1 MTQEEFD
8 KVKIGDTLYYVDF
21 LTNDRYYKGTVYK
34 KFNSIAR
41 IEAENGFTYTA
52 YMQESFTTEA
62 EAKAY
67 IVKQVKNYIESTL
80 HDICSK
86 FKLIYNL
93 NKDALDENLIVHA
106 ENVLRTSYNKLEGK

>member
-8 KVKIGDTLYYVDF
+8 KVKVGDTLYYVDF
-21 LTNDRYYKGTVYK
+21 PTDGIYYKGTVYK
-34 KFNSIAR
+34 KLNSVAK
-41 IEAENGFTYTA
+41 IEAENGFTYIA
-52 YMQESFTTEA
+52 YVEESFTTEE

-67 IVKQVKNYIESTL
+67 IVKQVGNYIESTL
-80 HDICSK
+80 HDICRK

-106 ENVLRTSYNKLEGK
+106 ENLLRTAYNKLKGK